1 MLLESIRQ
9 ELVRLN
15 QELPKNHLVTWTSGN
30 VSIRDPETGYVAI
43 KPSGIMF
50 EDLTAE
56 GMVVLDLD
64 GHVIEGANK
73 PSSDTAS
80 HLYIYRARPD
90 VFGIV
95 HTHSNYATAFAAI
108 GKPIPVYLTA
118 QADEFG
124 GPIPC
129 GGFALIGGEEIGR
142 EVVKS
147 IGDSPAIIMKNHG
160 VFTIGPSGKA
170 AVKAAIMVE
179 DVAHTI
185 WLAKQLGEPDEIPA
199 DKVERLHYR
208 YTHDYGQ

>member
-1 MLLESIRQ
+1 MLLQAIRE
-9 ELVRLN
+9 ELVKLN

-30 VSIRDPETGYVAI
+30 VSIRDKETGYVAI
-43 KPSGIMF
+43 KPSGVMF

-56 GMVVLDLD
+56 DMVVLDL
-64 GHVIEGANK
+64 EGKIVEGKRK

-80 HLYIYRARPD
+80 HLYIYRYRPD
-90 VFGIV
+90 VFGVV

-129 GGFALIGGEEIGR
+129 GGFALIGGEQIGK
-142 EVVKS
+142 VVIES
-147 IGDSPAIIMKNHG
+147 IGSSPAIILKNHG
-160 VFTIGPSGKA
+160 VFTVGPSGRD

-179 DVAHTI
+179 DVARTI
-185 WLAKQLGEPDEIPA
+185 WLAKQLGEPEEIPP
-199 DKVERLHYR
+199 DMVEKLHYR
-208 YTHDYGQ
+208 YTHEYGQ